1 MEIVSTSI
9 YLLLYI
15 FLLIFI
21 FSIGILSPYL
31 TKKDIGGIILIGF
44 IIGAVGGLFFVTPA
58 YEDLGEVVGS
68 IYSVFSSQDELID
81 VDITS
86 NGNMGVNQVTD
97 IAKSL
102 PGVRNVTSSNIT
114 IETGNFSSS
123 WNQYVSVAMKNNL
136 EYSNN
141 IDSVTID
148 NEDGLIYIALKG
160 NPNVEPMIDEIKS
173 FLTSSYDLPILSTV
187 TRIQVHA
194 GAQDVDKVNQELK
207 DKNIPSSDIEG
218 PIHDM
223 IKKQHKSNPSV
234 EYISLI
240 SGFIG
245 VIFAILGLLVDTLYS
260 TWKKLSNK
268 KRKNQLTV
276 KQIKAERKRERK
288 RALKESKHKKVNNP
302 QKNIVPLYK
311 NQ

>member
-1 MEIVSTSI
+1 M
-9 YLLLYI
+9 
-15 FLLIFI
+15 
-21 FSIGILSPYL
+21 
-31 TKKDIGGIILIGF
+31 
-44 IIGAVGGLFFVTPA
+44 
-58 YEDLGEVVGS
+58 
-68 IYSVFSSQDELID
+68 
-81 VDITS
+81 DITS
-86 NGNMGVNQVTD
+86 NGDMGLNQVSD

-173 FLTSSYDLPILSTV
+173 FLTSSYDLPTLSTV

-302 QKNIVPLYK
+302 QKNIGNNK
-311 NQ
+311 DT

>member
-44 IIGAVGGLFFVTPA
+44 IIGAVGGLLFVTPA

-86 NGNMGVNQVTD
+86 NGDMGLNQVSD

-173 FLTSSYDLPILSTV
+173 FLTSSYDLPTLSTV

-302 QKNIVPLYK
+302 QKNIGNNK
-311 NQ
+311 DT